1 MPYLLLI
8 LAIVGEVI
16 GSAFLKSSEG
26 FLSFFQLWQQ
36 LFHFLHAFIF
46 KQNFTIFTIKYYIC

>member
-8 LAIVGEVI
+8 LAIVGEVV

-26 FLSFFQLWQQ
+26 FSKL
-36 LFHFLHAFIF
+36 
-46 KQNFTIFTIKYYIC
+46 